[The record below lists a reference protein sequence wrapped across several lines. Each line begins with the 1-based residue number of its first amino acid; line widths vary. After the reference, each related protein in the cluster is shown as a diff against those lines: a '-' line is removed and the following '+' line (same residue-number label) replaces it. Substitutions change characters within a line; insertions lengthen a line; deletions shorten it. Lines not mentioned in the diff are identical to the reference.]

1 MAEVEY
7 MYIIGNDN
15 EEYLEYMKNNKDIN
29 YLPIKNLPAIYFPF
43 YYNNNEISIEKLK
56 RLIPIKDANTDAN
69 LDNLFTALTNVEDK
83 KQPYNNNNIFHIR
96 IALIFFW
103 TIIFFIVLKILY
115 IILLDYYTFFIL
127 FLMGL
132 LLLFCIVW
140 SFIFTRRYL

>member
-1 MAEVEY
+1 MVDAEY

-15 EEYLEYMKNNKDIN
+15 EEYLEYIKNNQDID

-56 RLIPIKDANTDAN
+56 RLIPLTDANTDAN
-69 LDNLFTALTNVEDK
+69 LDNLFTSLINIEDK

-96 IALIFFW
+96 IAVIFFW
-103 TIIFFIVLKILY
+103 TIIFFIVLKVFN
-115 IILLDYYTFFIL
+115 IILSDNYTFFIL

-132 LLLFCIVW
+132 LLLFCVLW

>member
-1 MAEVEY
+1 MSEEEY
-7 MYIIGNDN
+7 IYIIGNDN
-15 EEYLEYMKNNKDIN
+15 EEYLEYLKNNKDIN

-56 RLIPIKDANTDAN
+56 RLIPLTDADTDAN
-69 LDNLFTALTNVEDK
+69 LDNLFTSLINIEDK

-103 TIIFFIVLKILY
+103 IIMFFIILKLMY
-115 IILLDYYTFFIL
+115 IILLENYAFYIL
-127 FLMGL
+127 LLIGL
-132 LLLFCIVW
+132 FLLFCVIW